1 MVVVHCPVLS
11 NFLRPYELQYSRPL
25 CSSPSPKVC
34 PSSCPLHWWCHLAIS
49 DTFFSFCPQS
59 FPTSGTLPVSH
70 LFASDDQKYW
80 RLSISTSSDYSSL
93 TSLKID
99 RFDLLAVQGN
109 FGHFLQHHSSK
120 ASILWYSAL
129 FTVNTAQISICS
141 LGLSSELH
149 LNLPTCSWSSFWFWC
164 YLSFP

>member
-1 MVVVHCPVLS
+1 MCLTLCNPHGMQHARPPCP
-11 NFLRPYELQYSRPL
+11 
-25 CSSPSPKVC
+25 SPSPGVC
-34 PSSCPLHWWCHLAIS
+34 SSSCPLHWRYHPVMSSS
-49 DTFFSFCPQS
+49 DTLSSFCPPS

-120 ASILWYSAL
+120 ASILWWSA
-129 FTVNTAQISICS
+129 FFMIQ
-141 LGLSSELH
+141 LSKLYM
-149 LNLPTCSWSSFWFWC
+149 TTGMTI
-164 YLSFP
+164 LST